1 MQQLLV
7 YRSSAGSGKTY
18 TLVKTYL
25 TLLFKIPSDYGFKQI
40 LAITFT
46 NKAAAEMK
54 KRVLDALDKISKEEA
69 QNNLAIQ
76 IAQENDFDINTIVHR
91 ARIISQ
97 KILHNYKDFNLLTID
112 KFTNKVIRSFSN
124 ELGISTNY
132 HIVME
137 ENEFIEDVVS
147 EYIDEISKDEIQ
159 LEILENM
166 IDHSINLGLKNNIEK
181 QLNKL
186 KNIIL
191 KSNGNFKNP
200 MSFNE
205 IQDFR
210 KWVYNDLKTNEKQ
223 IKELGNSGLSL
234 LNEFEIQDHWMSYN
248 RIKSVL
254 NTFEGLSILSFKDIE
269 KWKDFLIRDQWF
281 KKTLKKEEIG
291 RINLVYDQIIS
302 IIEDIIKYSTLWLK
316 LLEVHKMI
324 IPFSMVQSLIGKINQ
339 EKTSQN
345 SILIS
350 DFNDLVSSIIKEEPP
365 GFIFEK
371 IEVDLNIS

>member
-1 MQQLLV
+1 M
-7 YRSSAGSGKTY
+7 
-18 TLVKTYL
+18 
-25 TLLFKIPSDYGFKQI
+25 
-40 LAITFT
+40 
-46 NKAAAEMK
+46 
-54 KRVLDALDKISKEEA
+54 
-69 QNNLAIQ
+69 
-76 IAQENDFDINTIVHR
+76 
-91 ARIISQ
+91 
-97 KILHNYKDFNLLTID
+97 
-112 KFTNKVIRSFSN
+112 
-124 ELGISTNY
+124 
-132 HIVME
+132 
-137 ENEFIEDVVS
+137 
-147 EYIDEISKDEIQ
+147 
-159 LEILENM
+159 
-166 IDHSINLGLKNNIEK
+166 KNNIEK

-269 KWKDFLIRDQWF
+269 KWKDFLLRDQWF

-365 GFIFEK
+365 GFIF
-371 IEVDLNIS
+371 